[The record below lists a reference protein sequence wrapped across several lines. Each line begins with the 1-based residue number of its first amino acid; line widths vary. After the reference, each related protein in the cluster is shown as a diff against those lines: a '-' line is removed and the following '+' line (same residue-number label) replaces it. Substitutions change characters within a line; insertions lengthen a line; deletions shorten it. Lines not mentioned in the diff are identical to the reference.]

1 MKRRVIIIFVLL
13 AGLAAFIQADIV
25 NIDGLGTI
33 EGTQRGDLVEY
44 LGVPYAHPPVGDL
57 RFKAPQPV
65 APFSE
70 NFIANR
76 SVACIQAPPAAF
88 APQSEDCL
96 VLNIYKPISAKGK
109 LPVLF
114 YIHGGA
120 WKVGSGLD
128 YYINA
133 TTYVTK
139 ENIVFIAINYRLD
152 VLSYFSH
159 KALTEE
165 DPKNPT
171 NFGLLDQRMAL
182 DWVSKHISFF
192 NGDPDRIT
200 VMGDS
205 AGAQSIVAQLRAWKE
220 FKPKFQQAIIQSS
233 YSLGTVLTL
242 AEAENE
248 GVEMVDRLGCTRDSN
263 KEIMDCLRRLPAE
276 ELMQFTP
283 NIRFAFFGSGWRSNG
298 VHLIDDGVNFK
309 ALNNLLLKDFDLDM
323 PIIIGSTANEGNT
336 FSFMNFML
344 KSQTEELHLNSLKK
358 LAEAYEQFSPTIS
371 SLILT
376 NYTSQNPKFSK
387 TSDPVLYA
395 YGELITDSCFECA
408 TQGVLNSLKNRQNV
422 YGYLYN
428 YTAVQKLQANHGGDN
443 NFVFGP
449 AEYSDLFRR
458 HKMTDADKEFAKNFL
473 KYFASFVKTGVPS
486 VPGKPTWPVY
496 GNEGNLFV
504 INNEFKV
511 IHNYK
516 RDICQIWIDNMPQ
529 GFKYTGVD
537 YYTEEPLLSKV
548 LNEYLIDLVF
558 LGWRKRRFAKEAGI
572 VLLLVSVVF
581 WYNVVRCCRGRSKK
595 NSKKILP
602 PKKNTPSANNL
613 HKKKTN

>member
-1 MKRRVIIIFVLL
+1 
-13 AGLAAFIQADIV
+13 
-25 NIDGLGTI
+25 
-33 EGTQRGDLVEY
+33 
-44 LGVPYAHPPVGDL
+44 
-57 RFKAPQPV
+57 
-65 APFSE
+65 
-70 NFIANR
+70 
-76 SVACIQAPPAAF
+76 
-88 APQSEDCL
+88 
-96 VLNIYKPISAKGK
+96 
-109 LPVLF
+109 
-114 YIHGGA
+114 
-120 WKVGSGLD
+120 
-128 YYINA
+128 
-133 TTYVTK
+133 
-139 ENIVFIAINYRLD
+139 
-152 VLSYFSH
+152 
-159 KALTEE
+159 
-165 DPKNPT
+165 
-171 NFGLLDQRMAL
+171 
-182 DWVSKHISFF
+182 
-192 NGDPDRIT
+192 
-200 VMGDS
+200 
-205 AGAQSIVAQLRAWKE
+205 
-220 FKPKFQQAIIQSS
+220 
-233 YSLGTVLTL
+233 
-242 AEAENE
+242 
-248 GVEMVDRLGCTRDSN
+248 
-263 KEIMDCLRRLPAE
+263 
-276 ELMQFTP
+276 
-283 NIRFAFFGSGWRSNG
+283 
-298 VHLIDDGVNFK
+298 
-309 ALNNLLLKDFDLDM
+309 
-323 PIIIGSTANEGNT
+323 
-336 FSFMNFML
+336 
-344 KSQTEELHLNSLKK
+344 
-358 LAEAYEQFSPTIS
+358 
-371 SLILT
+371 
-376 NYTSQNPKFSK
+376 
-387 TSDPVLYA
+387 VLYA

-473 KYFASFVKTGVPS
+473 KYFASFVKTGTYLLVLNDRLEIMLKISFKILRKFIFIFLNVLATLTARILFGSGSELPLKKFIRNYLGRFTYNSVLIGVPS

-548 LNEYLIDLVF
+548 LNEYLVDLVF

-581 WYNVVRCCRGRSKK
+581 WYNVVRCCCGRSKK